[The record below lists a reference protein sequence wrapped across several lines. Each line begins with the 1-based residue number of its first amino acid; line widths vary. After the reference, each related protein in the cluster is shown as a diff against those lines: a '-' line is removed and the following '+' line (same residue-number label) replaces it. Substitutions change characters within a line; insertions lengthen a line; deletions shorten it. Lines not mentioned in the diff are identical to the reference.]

1 MVSVNDVA
9 ADKFIEA
16 FASHLKKQNKLV
28 IPSWVDIVKT
38 SLSKELPPSNPDW
51 YYIRVAS
58 IVRQLYLHR
67 RSRTS
72 TGVGRLANYYG
83 DKFRRGSRPG
93 IHQKASTGI
102 IRNALQGLQK
112 LGYVTTSE
120 AGRKLSKLGQKEA
133 DTVATSVVKAA
144 KE

>member
-16 FASHLKKQNKLV
+16 FAQHLKKQNKLV
-28 IPSWVDIVKT
+28 IPTWVDIVKT

-58 IVRQLYLHR
+58 ILRQLYVHR
-67 RSRTS
+67 RSRNS
-72 TGVGRLANYYG
+72 AGVGRLANYYG
-83 DKFRRGSRPG
+83 DKFRRGVRPSK
-93 IHQKASTGI
+93 HLKASTGI

-112 LGYVTTSE
+112 LGYVQVSE
-120 AGRKLSKLGQKEA
+120 SGRRITKVGQKEA
-133 DTVATSVVKAA
+133 DTVATGLKKVVK
-144 KE
+144 E